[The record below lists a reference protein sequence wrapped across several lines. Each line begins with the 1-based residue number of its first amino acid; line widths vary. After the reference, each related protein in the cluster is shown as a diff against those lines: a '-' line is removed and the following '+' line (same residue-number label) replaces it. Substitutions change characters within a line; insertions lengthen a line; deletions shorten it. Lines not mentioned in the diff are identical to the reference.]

1 MFFTYDK
8 DNGRILTSGYS
19 CSPELLETL
28 DVGVVVGQNAKPA
41 QQYFLGGVLIDV
53 PLSPGSGYIWDW
65 DVRQWCY
72 NRDMAYY
79 AMERAVQ
86 SVLDTTARANGNWDN
101 MLSARA
107 AAAFEN
113 SFQSQALTL
122 AVWWAAVW
130 TACHQIL
137 ADVDAN
143 VRPIP
148 TVEELLAELPVYQ
161 I

>member
-1 MFFTYDK
+1 MNIAKY
-8 DNGRILTSGYS
+8 RISDGFILQFMSLDETFLSYNIHDGEAYLENCPES
-19 CSPELLETL
+19 CTHVI
-28 DVGVVVGQNAKPA
+28 DGVGVVIEP
-41 QQYFLGGVLIDV
+41 D
-53 PLSPGSGYIWDW
+53 PPPPPT
-65 DVRQWCY
+65 
-72 NRDMAYY
+72 Y
-79 AMERAVQ
+79 AEIKRSLEKAVQ
-86 SVLDTTARANGNWDN
+86 RVLDSTAFANGNWDN

-107 AAAFEN
+107 ATAFEN

-148 TVEELLAELPVYQ
+148 TVDELLAELPVYQ
-161 I
+161 V